1 MRLIYALP
9 LLLLGA
15 CEVTTDDAND
25 TTTVEFNQAV
35 AAEGARDVAN
45 EAGDIAGIIANDVSE
60 TADKVSNEVG
70 DIDVDVDVDRDPP
83 APATNA
89 N

>member
-1 MRLIYALP
+1 MRILFALP

-15 CEVTTDDAND
+15 CEVTDDDANG
-25 TTTVEFNQAV
+25 TTTIEFNQVV
-35 AAEGARDVAN
+35 AEEGARDAAN
-45 EAGDIAGIIANDVSE
+45 QAGEAAAAIANDVSE

-70 DIDVDVDVDRDPP
+70 DIDVDVDVDRTKD

>member
-1 MRLIYALP
+1 MRTALLLP

-25 TTTVEFNQAV
+25 TTTVEYNQTV
-35 AAEGARDVAN
+35 AEEGARDVAN
-45 EAGDIAGIIANDVSE
+45 KAGAIAGTIAEDVEQS
-60 TADKVSNEVG
+60 ADKVSNEVG
-70 DIDVDVDVDRDPP
+70 DIDVDVDVTRDKD

>member
-1 MRLIYALP
+1 MRIPIVLP

-25 TTTVEFNQAV
+25 QVTVEYNQGLAENS
-35 AAEGARDVAN
+35 AADVAN
-45 EAGDIAGIIANDVSE
+45 EVGNIADDIGNDVE
-60 TADKVSNEVG
+60 RTGDRIQNEVG
-70 DIDVDVDVDRDPP
+70 DVDVDVSRN
-83 APATNA
+83 APANS